1 MGNQS
6 WERYEVEKCGRALI
20 GVISP
25 YGNRINRFL
34 FFLLLRNPIIRL
46 EDISEESERNP
57 SDISVFIRTLVLA
70 ERKKFLPEQE
80 DLFYH
85 SPSYSAKS
93 RVKGTTGHGH
103 VSGFLPP
110 LSLPRSLSIP
120 FAIAS
125 SLRKISYMIFSTF
138 LPIYKMNLVLGD
150 RFHNILNEFIVFRV
164 SSSRTETL

>member
-1 MGNQS
+1 
-6 WERYEVEKCGRALI
+6 V
-20 GVISP
+20 
-25 YGNRINRFL
+25 
-34 FFLLLRNPIIRL
+34 
-46 EDISEESERNP
+46 SERNP
-57 SDISVFIRTLVLA
+57 TDISVFIRTLVLA

-85 SPSYSAKS
+85 SPSCSSSHAKS
-93 RVKGTTGHGH
+93 RVTGTTGHGH

-138 LPIYKMNLVLGD
+138 LPIYKWNLILGD